1 MNQLLFCLLLSVAMS
16 SLQAETLD
24 ERRARLEWM
33 QKSLPEVPAWNN
45 WQQQTGELPPDF
57 DLLPRSN
64 LLPDPLRF
72 FDGRP
77 VKNTTADWEA
87 RRAEILGL
95 FEKYMT
101 GTFPP
106 KPTMGKVELL
116 NETVGKGYLTR
127 NVKVWFG
134 PEGKGSVRIQLI
146 IPEGAPGNKL
156 PVLISPTLGGWGTSP
171 IRRGYISAGY
181 AGNDFMDDAAPLKAL
196 YPDYDFATL
205 PRRAWLA
212 QVVLDYLETVAQ
224 ADMKRV
230 AIYGYSRDGKMA
242 TIAACLDKRIA
253 AVIAGSTGVGGL
265 LPWRLSGERGGGESI
280 ESTTRMF
287 PDWFIPRLRFF
298 SGREDFLPVDANLFL
313 ALIAPRAVLIEWGLN
328 DEVANGWGIEQA
340 WQSAQKVYQRLGAP
354 NRLGLLHVPGFHGS
368 NDQEAC
374 LDWLDHQFG
383 RTSKAWVND
392 FVFAWYFD
400 NWLAETG
407 EKLNPALTTALSA
420 TSSAGAS
427 AASNATLSAAE
438 WSAKAPLLRKA
449 VEWMLGD
456 APPVVQAA
464 PGGFSMFSRPMPGP
478 TVIAKGQSGNPGQLA
493 PDVPSKVIFSGGQE
507 YGWIAPEKNQVD
519 SRRLRLGSEVTAD
532 LYYPANTPAGTKLPA
547 VIWLHGFHHP
557 LGYMWVYRRDLHPI
571 LALTAAGYAVLAF
584 DQSGYGTRWNEAA
597 PFYHRHPHWSRLGK
611 MVEDVRS
618 AVDALQKDTLVNDN
632 KIAVMGF
639 TLGGTVGLYA
649 AALDERIACAVSIC
663 GFTPMRTDTP
673 DEGMSGMTRYSHQH
687 GLVPRLGLYAG
698 KEASLPYDYDDLLSL
713 AAPRPVLVVQPTRDR
728 DADPEAVRAAV
739 KKASAIYTLKG
750 ATQQPGLLEPD
761 DYGRYTNA
769 TQKEVITWLQ
779 THLK

>member
-1 MNQLLFCLLLSVAMS
+1 M
-16 SLQAETLD
+16 
-24 ERRARLEWM
+24 
-33 QKSLPEVPAWNN
+33 
-45 WQQQTGELPPDF
+45 
-57 DLLPRSN
+57 
-64 LLPDPLRF
+64 
-72 FDGRP
+72 
-77 VKNTTADWEA
+77 
-87 RRAEILGL
+87 
-95 FEKYMT
+95 
-101 GTFPP
+101 
-106 KPTMGKVELL
+106 
-116 NETVGKGYLTR
+116 
-127 NVKVWFG
+127 
-134 PEGKGSVRIQLI
+134 
-146 IPEGAPGNKL
+146 
-156 PVLISPTLGGWGTSP
+156 
-171 IRRGYISAGY
+171 
-181 AGNDFMDDAAPLKAL
+181 
-196 YPDYDFATL
+196 
-205 PRRAWLA
+205 
-212 QVVLDYLETVAQ
+212 
-224 ADMKRV
+224 
-230 AIYGYSRDGKMA
+230 
-242 TIAACLDKRIA
+242 
-253 AVIAGSTGVGGL
+253 
-265 LPWRLSGERGGGESI
+265 
-280 ESTTRMF
+280 
-287 PDWFIPRLRFF
+287 
-298 SGREDFLPVDANLFL
+298 
-313 ALIAPRAVLIEWGLN
+313 
-328 DEVANGWGIEQA
+328 
-340 WQSAQKVYQRLGAP
+340 
-354 NRLGLLHVPGFHGS
+354 
-368 NDQEAC
+368 
-374 LDWLDHQFG
+374 
-383 RTSKAWVND
+383 
-392 FVFAWYFD
+392 
-400 NWLAETG
+400 
-407 EKLNPALTTALSA
+407 
-420 TSSAGAS
+420 
-427 AASNATLSAAE
+427 
-438 WSAKAPLLRKA
+438 
-449 VEWMLGD
+449 
-456 APPVVQAA
+456 
-464 PGGFSMFSRPMPGP
+464 
-478 TVIAKGQSGNPGQLA
+478 
-493 PDVPSKVIFSGGQE
+493 IFSGGQE